1 LPARPAYAWYR
12 GNLFA
17 NAARMIFFDK
27 LMEETEE
34 IGRNAHKR
42 AGECH

>member
-1 LPARPAYAWYR
+1 M
-12 GNLFA
+12 FA